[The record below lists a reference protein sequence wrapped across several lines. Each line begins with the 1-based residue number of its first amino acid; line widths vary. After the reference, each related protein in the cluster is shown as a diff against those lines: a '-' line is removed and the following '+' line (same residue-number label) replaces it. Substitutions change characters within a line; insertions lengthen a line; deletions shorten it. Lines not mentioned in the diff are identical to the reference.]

1 MLLAAIGH
9 ILSGYTLNG
18 WDIRLDVAWF
28 CFVSSFCHHVAGSRK
43 WPWPEKVGVNQLAT
57 IRQDINGNWEF
68 ERPKKSLT
76 SKQTSN
82 IPISIHIILYMCVF
96 LIGERPKIPKRV

>member
-9 ILSGYTLNG
+9 ILNGYTVNG
-18 WDIRLDVAWF
+18 WDIGLDVAWF

-57 IRQDINGNWEF
+57 IRQDINRNWEF

-76 SKQTSN
+76 SKQTGIDQQKEDMGCTKN
-82 IPISIHIILYMCVF
+82 WDMIS
-96 LIGERPKIPKRV
+96 ER